1 MSTMPMASQ
10 PLSLSIKDR
19 AVLYNSYMSCVR
31 HGGLFIPTGRPSHM
45 GEEVTLMLDLMDEP
59 ERIPVKGRIIWITP
73 RNTQDNRTQGVGI
86 QFSEPNSLARTR
98 IETYLAGVLASER
111 PTHTM

>member
-1 MSTMPMASQ
+1 MNTMPTAE

-19 AVLYNSYMSCVR
+19 AVLYTAYMSCVR
-31 HGGLFIPTGRPSHM
+31 HGGLFIPTSRPSHI
-45 GEEVTLMLDLMDEP
+45 GEEIVLLLDLMDEA

-86 QFSEPNSLARTR
+86 QFTEANSLARTK